1 MSEEDIAVVRE
12 QFEAVNRRDFAG
24 AMELYAEDV
33 VLVAPDMDGVWSPGV
48 FEGSAAVGEWF
59 GEWFRTFAPGY
70 SFEIR
75 EARALAGGLTFVV
88 ATHGGKG
95 RLSGAPVHGETA
107 YLYRV
112 RGGKIVRVG
121 FFPTREYA
129 LEAVSLPEWSET
141 ETD

>member
-1 MSEEDIAVVRE
+1 VSEEDIAVVLE
-12 QFEAVNRRDFAG
+12 QFEATNRQDFSR
-24 AMELYAEDV
+24 AMDLYDEDV
-33 VLVAPDMDGVWSPGV
+33 VLVVPDLEGQWNPGT
-48 FEGSAAVGEWF
+48 FEGKPAVGEWF
-59 GEWFRTFAPGY
+59 GDWFQTFAPGY

-75 EARALAGGLTFVV
+75 EARALEGGTVFIF

-121 FFPTREYA
+121 FFQTSEHA
-129 LEAVSLPEWSET
+129 LETALLPEWSGAES
-141 ETD
+141 D